1 MSVLTLMKSV
11 YILILLDL
19 SLPVDTES
27 LIDAEVVYVTDRVIT
42 MGHPAMQSAINGDI
56 TPDRKLAAVAHL
68 LQKRHQGRYMV
79 WNLSELE
86 YDYSVLDDQVM
97 TYQFPGSPAPPLGL
111 LLKVRIR

>member
-1 MSVLTLMKSV
+1 M
-11 YILILLDL
+11 
-19 SLPVDTES
+19 
-27 LIDAEVVYVTDRVIT
+27 TDRVIT
-42 MGHPAMQSAINGDI
+42 MGHPAMQSATDGDI

-111 LLKVRIR
+111 LLKVSSQENE